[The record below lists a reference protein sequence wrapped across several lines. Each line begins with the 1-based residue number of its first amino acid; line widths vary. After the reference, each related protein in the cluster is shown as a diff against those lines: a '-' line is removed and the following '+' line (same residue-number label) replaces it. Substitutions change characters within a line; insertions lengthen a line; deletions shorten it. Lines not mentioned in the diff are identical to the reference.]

1 MWELESGIGCV
12 LEFNNILVN
21 PDFAATSIPLE
32 RVSLSSYPGSPKQT
46 LGSNQPGET

>member
-32 RVSLSSYPGSPKQT
+32 SVYLSSYPGSPKDT
-46 LGSNQPGET
+46 PGSNQQTET